1 MSPTYFILPLAILA
15 EVIGTSAL
23 KSSDSFTKLLP
34 SIITVIGY
42 AVSLYLLSI
51 ALKSLPIGITY
62 AVWAGLGIVAISL
75 IGVFV
80 YGQAFDLASVIGITF
95 IVTGVVVINLFSNM
109 RIH

>member
-34 SIITVIGY
+34 SFITVIGY

-80 YGQAFDLASVIGITF
+80 YGQTFDLPSVIGITF
-95 IVTGVVVINLFSNM
+95 IVTGVVIINLFSNM